1 MKKMVIVY
9 GLISGFISIAWF
21 IGSTAIMGKDHVDFE
36 TGLIYGYAAML
47 LAFSLIFVAI
57 KSFRDKHSQ
66 GTISFRKAF
75 QIGLFITLIA
85 STVYVAIWLVDYFYF
100 NPDFM
105 DRYAAHE
112 LAKMKADGATQAAI
126 NEQVIYFDKAKVMY
140 KNPFFNALMT
150 YAEILPVGLLVS
162 LIASLILK
170 RKTKP
175 AVQPQI

>member
-57 KSFRDKHSQ
+57 KSFRDKHNQ

-85 STVYVAIWLVDYFYF
+85 STVYVVIWLVDYFYF

-112 LAKMKADGATQAAI
+112 LAKMKTDGATQAAI